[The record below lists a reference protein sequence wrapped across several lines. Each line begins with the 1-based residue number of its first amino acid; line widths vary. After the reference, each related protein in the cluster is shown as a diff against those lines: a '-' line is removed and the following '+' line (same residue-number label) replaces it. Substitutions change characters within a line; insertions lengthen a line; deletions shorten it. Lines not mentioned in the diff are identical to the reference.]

1 MMTFSAFII
10 IFFAEKLISA
20 HTHDNPS
27 TKLIGQEQQQ
37 KVKGINY
44 GGRFIPEN
52 WMQLDGMKDML
63 MLVLSQL
70 KVLLVLHGAPGG
82 QSTNQYTGCATSCQN
97 PIEEGCDAKKFYFQD
112 EQNEEIALNA
122 LKEMAEICKENVEAC
137 YGIELLHEPSPEMGP
152 AIELT
157 DLILPPEAAFVL
169 MDFPWWMGTFWSS
182 HFGGL
187 QKELDTIRHR
197 VEWETHIYP
206 VYSVLKE
213 AKSKTHLQII
223 VEEQFILVEPFRMLF
238 VDTNIF

>member
-1 MMTFSAFII
+1 M
-10 IFFAEKLISA
+10 
-20 HTHDNPS
+20 
-27 TKLIGQEQQQ
+27 
-37 KVKGINY
+37 
-44 GGRFIPEN
+44 
-52 WMQLDGMKDML
+52 
-63 MLVLSQL
+63 

-137 YGIELLHEPSPEMGP
+137 YGIELLHEPSPEIGSGERNYRLFLRDFYKK